1 MNIIAMVLLLAMCV
15 LALVVDVAVLVGWLR
30 RRPSTNHRRRL
41 RFERVATIV
50 KRWQRRMKKRAYH
63 NLAASAP
70 WDMNLV
76 VGSLTGVAVW
86 ITIGAAC
93 SKRLGMTPNIH
104 LDGTK
109 KR

>member
-50 KRWQRRMKKRAYH
+50 KRWQRRMKKRNHEIRGQRNRAIK
-63 NLAASAP
+63 
-70 WDMNLV
+70 
-76 VGSLTGVAVW
+76 
-86 ITIGAAC
+86 ITCGHC
-93 SKRLGMTPNIH
+93 G
-104 LDGTK
+104 
-109 KR
+109 